1 MNETGSATVSSLYD
15 QGGGEDERRQHDE
28 RQPTRRRDEARPRRH
43 VRRRR
48 TRARLPLRVRPS
60 GRESGRAMLAV
71 VLAMAVPAEHG
82 DVGASFVSEPR
93 VGAVVDREPVARSA
107 AFASAARAED
117 PEPAPEP
124 P

>member
-1 MNETGSATVSSLYD
+1 
-15 QGGGEDERRQHDE
+15 
-28 RQPTRRRDEARPRRH
+28 
-43 VRRRR
+43 
-48 TRARLPLRVRPS
+48 
-60 GRESGRAMLAV
+60 MLGV

-93 VGAVVDREPVARSA
+93 VDAVVDREPVARSA

-117 PEPAPEP
+117 PEAAPEP